1 MIESS
6 PPNGSVDGAGN
17 GQAEPPLRIVR
28 SIAEMRTLVAEWRR
42 NGESVG
48 LVPTMGGLHD
58 GHLAL
63 VHRAYAENDR
73 TIATIFVNPRQFDRA
88 DDLKSYPRD
97 EARDARLLAEAGAD
111 LLFAPDVPEMYPEE
125 FRTRV
130 IVEGLTKCMDGV
142 YRPGHFEGVATVVCK
157 LLLQALPD
165 RAYFGE
171 KDFQQLL
178 VVSQLARD
186 LNIPVEIVPVET
198 VRGEDGLA
206 LASRNVYLTE
216 EEREIAPLLHST
228 MQEVASD
235 LRDGAPALP
244 LILCATGTWL
254 RAGFRGIDY
263 FDLRDAETL
272 SPLDAL
278 SNRPARLLVAAWLG
292 KVRLIDNI
300 AARR

>member
-1 MIESS
+1 MSEN
-6 PPNGSVDGAGN
+6 PATDGRPEA
-17 GQAEPPLRIVR
+17 PLRILR
-28 SIAEMRTLVAEWRR
+28 SVAELRAVSGEWRR
-42 NGESVG
+42 RGESIG

-58 GHLAL
+58 GHLEL
-63 VHRAYAENDR
+63 VRRARAENDR
-73 TIATIFVNPRQFDRA
+73 VIATIFVNPRQFDRA

-97 EARDARLLAEAGAD
+97 EMRDAQLLQEIGTD
-111 LLFAPDVPEMYPEE
+111 LLFAPDVTEVYPED

-157 LLLQALPD
+157 LLLQSLPD

-178 VVSQLARD
+178 VVGQLVRD
-186 LNIPVEIVPVET
+186 LNIPVEVVPVAT
-198 VRGEDGLA
+198 VRSPDGLA
-206 LASRNVYLTE
+206 LASRNVYLSE
-216 EEREIAPLLHST
+216 EERQVAPLLHGT
-228 MQEVASD
+228 MQEVAAD

-244 LILCATGTWL
+244 LILYATSTWL
-254 RAGFRGIDY
+254 RSGFRSIDY

-272 SPLDAL
+272 SSLDAL

-300 AARR
+300 GVAA

>member
-1 MIESS
+1 MTDSLPPDESLDA
-6 PPNGSVDGAGN
+6 PLPILRSV
-17 GQAEPPLRIVR
+17 
-28 SIAEMRTLVAEWRR
+28 AEMRSLIAEWRR
-42 NGESVG
+42 RGETVG
-48 LVPTMGGLHD
+48 LVPTMGGLHE

-63 VHRAYAENDR
+63 VKRARAENDR
-73 TIATIFVNPRQFDRA
+73 VIGTIFVNPRQFDRA

-97 EARDARLLAEAGAD
+97 EARDARLLAETGAD
-111 LLFAPDVPEMYPEE
+111 LLFAPEVPEMYPAE

-178 VVSQLARD
+178 VVTQLARD

-198 VRGEDGLA
+198 VRSADGLA

-216 EEREIAPLLHST
+216 EEREVAPLLHAT

-244 LILCATGTWL
+244 LILCATGNWL

-272 SPLDAL
+272 GPLDAL

-300 AARR
+300 AARH

>member
-1 MIESS
+1 MMET
-6 PPNGSVDGAGN
+6 PAPNPGSDA
-17 GQAEPPLRIVR
+17 PLRILR
-28 SIAEMRTLVAEWRR
+28 SVAELRAIGNDWRR
-42 NGESVG
+42 AGESIG

-58 GHLAL
+58 GHLEL
-63 VHRAYAENDR
+63 VRRARAENDR
-73 TIATIFVNPRQFDRA
+73 VIATIFVNPRQFDRA

-97 EARDARLLAEAGAD
+97 EARDARLLAEIGTD
-111 LLFAPDVPEMYPEE
+111 LLFAPDVTEVYPED

-130 IVEGLTKCMDGV
+130 IVDGLTKCMDGV
-142 YRPGHFEGVATVVCK
+142 HRPGHFEGVATVVCK

-178 VVSQLARD
+178 VVSQLVRD
-186 LNIPVEIVPVET
+186 LNIPAEIVPVAT
-198 VRGEDGLA
+198 VRSPDGLA

-216 EEREIAPLLHST
+216 EERRIAPLLHGT
-228 MQEVASD
+228 MQEVAAD

-244 LILCATGTWL
+244 LILSATSTWL

-263 FDLRDAETL
+263 FDLRDAENL
-272 SPLDAL
+272 ASLDAL

-300 AARR
+300 GVAA